1 MANEILAAGIMKAVE
16 VTAKTL
22 LHSRIK
28 ADAPGAD
35 LKTSIADGITEFA
48 GDSLLSKLFG
58 QNHKLQKKLDYA
70 IEAAFKDTDAA
81 YDFRFSDF
89 QQYFRENNLIFKML
103 TKDDLRDQIQTWL
116 SSEKKSVSSVDA
128 HEVKQ
133 FVDALYQKL
142 GRRIDEDDG
151 LKMYLSPQRTEEA
164 VKALLKEMSELKKQ
178 ESVPAAQ
185 QIAPDFIRMAE
196 DYLEKQLAALQAA
209 KSGSKII
216 TEGSDNIVANNE
228 QTGAD
233 NLIQTHGNNNIIIGN
248 KQSN

>member
-1 MANEILAAGIMKAVE
+1 M
-16 VTAKTL
+16 
-22 LHSRIK
+22 
-28 ADAPGAD
+28 
-35 LKTSIADGITEFA
+35 
-48 GDSLLSKLFG
+48 
-58 QNHKLQKKLDYA
+58 
-70 IEAAFKDTDAA
+70 
-81 YDFRFSDF
+81 
-89 QQYFRENNLIFKML
+89 
-103 TKDDLRDQIQTWL
+103 
-116 SSEKKSVSSVDA
+116 
-128 HEVKQ
+128 KQ